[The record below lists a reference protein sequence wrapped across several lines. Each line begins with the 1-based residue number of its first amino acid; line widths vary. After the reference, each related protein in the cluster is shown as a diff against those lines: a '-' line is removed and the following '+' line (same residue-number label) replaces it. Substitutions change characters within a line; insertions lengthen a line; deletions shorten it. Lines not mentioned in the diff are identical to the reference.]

1 MRKIWY
7 AAALAGV
14 ATTVFAADAP
24 VFGPWGLSLDYIDT
38 SVKPGDDFFRYSNGG
53 WLKTATIPPD
63 RTVAGVNLELDKGN
77 EEKLQTIVAALEA
90 KPYAALTDEERKL
103 RDFYDAF
110 EDVKAIDAAG
120 LKPVKADLAAI
131 AKLRTPADVAAFM
144 ASPTTQ
150 VEEGPI
156 GMHITINQKKP
167 STYTARL
174 YQSGLGMPDRD
185 YYLGQ
190 DKQLLATRDAYK
202 KYIVQMLTFAGAKN
216 AAARG
221 AAVYAVEEKIAQAH
235 WPAAEKRDTDKTYN
249 PMTISALTTLAPQFP
264 WDAYFAAAGVSR
276 RTPSGERVVVVVENT
291 AFPKLAQIF
300 ASTPVAVWRDY
311 LTVHYL
317 HNFADYLPTKI
328 DDADFAFYGTVI
340 KGQKVQLPRTLRGI
354 HLLDEVMGEAFGKLY
369 VAKYFSPE
377 AKAKVTLLVQNLLKA
392 YEADIQTL
400 TWMAPETREKA
411 LEKIRH
417 FTPKVGYP
425 DTWRDYSA
433 LVVVPHDIIADVKN
447 AETFEW
453 NRELKRIDQPV
464 DRGEWGMTPPTNN
477 AYYNPTL
484 NEIVFPAGI
493 LQPPYFDPNADDA
506 VNYGEAGATIGH
518 EISHGFDDQ
527 GSKYDAFGVL
537 QNWWTP
543 DDRKNFD
550 ARTDML
556 AKQYDGYEPLPGLH
570 INGRL
575 TLGENIADLA
585 GLVIAHK
592 AYLLAQG
599 GKPAPVLNGFTG
611 DQRFYIAYGQSWRE
625 IWTDGRTR
633 QIVLSNPHS
642 PAKFRVNGVVRND
655 DGWYTAF
662 DVKPGDAMYL
672 PPESRVRLW

>member
-7 AAALAGV
+7 AAALAGA
-14 ATTVFAADAP
+14 ATAVFAAEAP
-24 VFGPWGLSLDYIDT
+24 VFGPWGLSLDYIDA
-38 SVKPGDDFFRYSNGG
+38 SVKPGDDFFRYANGG
-53 WLKTATIPPD
+53 WLKTATIPAD

-77 EEKLQTIVAALEA
+77 EEKLKTIVAELEA
-90 KPYAALTDEERKL
+90 KPVSQLTGEERKL

-120 LKPVKADLAAI
+120 LKPVKADLAKI
-131 AKLRTPADVAAFM
+131 AKLKTLAQVAAIM
-144 ASPTTQ
+144 ASPATE

-167 STYTARL
+167 DAYTLRL

-185 YYLGQ
+185 YYLK
-190 DKQLLATRDAYK
+190 DDPQLAATREAYK
-202 KYIVQMLTFAGAKN
+202 KYIVQMLTFAGAKD

-235 WPAAEKRDTDKTYN
+235 WPAADKRNTDKTYN
-249 PMTISALTTLAPQFP
+249 PMTISALAKLAPQYP

-276 RTPSGERVVVVVENT
+276 NAPSGERVVIVVENT
-291 AFPKLAQIF
+291 AFPKLAAIF
-300 ASTPVAVWRDY
+300 AETPVAVWRDY

-317 HNFADYLPTKI
+317 HTFADYLPAKI
-328 DDADFAFYGTVI
+328 DDADFAFYGTVLR
-340 KGQKVQLPRTLRGI
+340 GQKAQLPRDLRGV
-354 HLLDEVMGEAFGKLY
+354 HLLDDAMGEALGKLY

-377 AKAKVTLLVQNLLKA
+377 AKAKVTELVHNLLKA

-400 TWMAPETREKA
+400 TWMAPQTRAKA

-433 LVVVPHDIIADVKN
+433 LTIVPHDIVADIKN

-453 NRELKRIDQPV
+453 NRQLKRIDQPV
-464 DRGEWGMTPPTNN
+464 DRSEWGMTPPTNN

-493 LQPPYFDPNADDA
+493 LQPPYFDPSADDA

-556 AKQYDGYEPLPGLH
+556 ARQYDGYEPLPGLH

-592 AYLLAQG
+592 AYQIALG

-655 DGWYTAF
+655 DGWYAAF
-662 DVKPGDAMYL
+662 DVKPGEALYL
-672 PPESRVRLW
+672 PPEQRVKLW